1 VHLCST
7 LTSREAARAR
17 GDPGAGPA
25 GPSPFTTTALPHFTL
40 VPKVHAAGRGA
51 SWLGHREPWC
61 WEGCDS
67 DDHGLQLRVVLLK
80 LSQKLKETPI
90 KLLADEV
97 KFLFMTD
104 CIRTLAM

>member
-1 VHLCST
+1 MHLCST
-7 LTSREAARAR
+7 LRSREAARAR
-17 GDPGAGPA
+17 GDPGAAQLALPLSRR
-25 GPSPFTTTALPHFTL
+25 PSPTSPLLRPQ
-40 VPKVHAAGRGA
+40 GA
-51 SWLGHREPWC
+51 RCREEGFGLGHREPWC

-67 DDHGLQLRVVLLK
+67 DDRGLQLRVVLLK